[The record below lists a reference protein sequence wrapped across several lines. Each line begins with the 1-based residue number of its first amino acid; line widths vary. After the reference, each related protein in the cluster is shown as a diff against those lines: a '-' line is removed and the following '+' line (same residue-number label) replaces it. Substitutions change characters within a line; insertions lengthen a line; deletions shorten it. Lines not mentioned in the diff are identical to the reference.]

1 MPNMP
6 QAELPCTL
14 LVNTDKVTVQTKE
27 EIQKGLESKD
37 SKQKA
42 KALKQVILGALAGED
57 TTPLVMTVIRYCI
70 NEEDHEL
77 KKLLMLFW
85 EVTKKHDST
94 GKLRPEM
101 ILVW

>member
-1 MPNMP
+1 MPK
-6 QAELPCTL
+6 ADLPCTL
-14 LVNTDKVTVQTKE
+14 LVSTDKITVQTKDA
-27 EIQKGLESKD
+27 IQKGLESKD
-37 SKQKA
+37 AKAKA

-85 EVTKKHDST
+85 EVTKKHDIN